1 MKECCSHQ
9 EDTFGDL
16 FSVLVNNY
24 IPLWVLFSLATFGI
38 VLVKFWHKQRYLNL
52 KSTGTQAETID
63 NTDKIKEE

>member
-1 MKECCSHQ
+1 MKDCCSHQ

-38 VLVKFWHKQRYLNL
+38 VLVKFWHKQRHL
-52 KSTGTQAETID
+52 KSTGTQAETI
-63 NTDKIKEE
+63 TDKVKEE